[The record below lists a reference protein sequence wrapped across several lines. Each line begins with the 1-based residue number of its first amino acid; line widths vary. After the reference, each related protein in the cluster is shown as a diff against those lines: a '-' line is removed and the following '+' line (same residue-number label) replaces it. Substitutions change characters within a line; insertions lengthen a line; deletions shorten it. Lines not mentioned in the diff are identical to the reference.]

1 MLSECRQEAPID
13 SLAGIIWGAVG
24 LLSWGVADYLAR
36 AVAMRVGS
44 LSAVVLI
51 QAIGLVLPLPFVI
64 ATFTTASGQEID
76 WGALI
81 VWAPLSAGLL
91 GAGYISYYTGLHR
104 GSVSVV
110 TSAASAWL
118 AVTVMVTVVFFG
130 ERVSPLQ
137 GLLMAVVLGGIFTMS
152 TQPTTRSGHSA
163 GLLWGLGA
171 MAGLGVCLALLNQ
184 VTAAAGP
191 MLALL
196 VVRALSLI
204 PTALFMRAR
213 NETIQL
219 PRGSKG
225 LLLLVAAALL
235 DSGGF
240 VGFNLG
246 VDAAPVALVAPI
258 VAAHPIV
265 TVAFA
270 VVLLRERPRSLQ
282 WVGAGVTVAAVVALS
297 AFTGV

>member
-1 MLSECRQEAPID
+1 MLSERRQEAPID

-64 ATFTTASGQEID
+64 AAFATASGPEID

-104 GSVSVV
+104 GTVSVV

-171 MAGLGVCLALLNQ
+171 MAGLGVCLALLDQ
-184 VTAAAGP
+184 VTDAAGP

-204 PTALFMRAR
+204 PTTLFMRAR
-213 NETIQL
+213 NEAIQL
-219 PRGSKG
+219 PRGGKG
-225 LLLLVAAALL
+225 LLLLVAAGCWIQEASSAST
-235 DSGGF
+235 SG
-240 VGFNLG
+240 LT
-246 VDAAPVALVAPI
+246 PLPW
-258 VAAHPIV
+258 
-265 TVAFA
+265 
-270 VVLLRERPRSLQ
+270 RWSRPSLPR
-282 WVGAGVTVAAVVALS
+282 TPS
-297 AFTGV
+297 